1 MLETRINLGNGIIIN
16 RSSIPIDE
24 QGVPIE
30 NNWNTIKEIDKEFS
44 WIEEELEK
52 KLWELHDI
60 MQNQKNS

>member
-1 MLETRINLGNGIIIN
+1 MLETRINLGNGIIKY
-16 RSSIPIDE
+16 RSSILIDE

-30 NNWNTIKEIDKEFS
+30 NNWDTIKEIDKEFS

>member
-1 MLETRINLGNGIIIN
+1 MLETRINLGNGIIKY
-16 RSSIPIDE
+16 RSSILIDE

-30 NNWNTIKEIDKEFS
+30 NNWDTIKEIDKEFS

-60 MQNQKNS
+60 IQNQKNS